1 MHAHAHSFMLCWPGA
16 PAETLEVDRAQ
27 LGGWLDSRVNAESSS
42 LCKCADDELSSSIAP
57 VAPREG
63 ADWREDIWFW

>member
-1 MHAHAHSFMLCWPGA
+1 M
-16 PAETLEVDRAQ
+16 
-27 LGGWLDSRVNAESSS
+27 RVNAESSS

-63 ADWREDIWFW
+63 ADWREDVWFW